1 MHHISLKLFLS
12 IIILTNLFTL
22 RSSASTPKTE
32 IKVAFTTDVH
42 GNFFP
47 TNYITREPMEGSLA
61 RVITVIDS
69 LRKTPGGENLILL
82 DNGDFLQG
90 QPTVYYYNYIDTLS
104 PHLASEIYNYIGYDA
119 TTIGNHDVETG
130 HKVYDRWRSQN
141 RMPMLGANVIDVK
154 SGKPY
159 LSPYTV
165 IERDGVKVAILGL
178 LTPAIPA
185 WLPENLW
192 EGLEFEDMVLSAR
205 KWIPI
210 IKERENPDIIIGL
223 FHSGHD
229 ETSMTGGYVENASVK
244 VAREVPGFD
253 AVLIGHDH
261 QRFLETVTN
270 TAGEKVDVLNPANN
284 AMALG
289 VLNFEIEKDNNGKI
303 LSKKLTSEI
312 VDVKDAEPD
321 KAYLEKFR
329 AQQDTVE
336 EYVSRIIGNVSEE
349 MSLNEAFFGPSAFM
363 SFLHQLQL
371 EISGADISFAAPLS
385 MNAVIHKGPM
395 RVSDTFTLY
404 KYENMLYAIK
414 MTGKEIKDYL
424 EESYSVWT
432 KQLTEDQPH
441 IINFRSDNPTPADNR
456 LAKPAYN
463 FDSAAGIDYIVD
475 ITKPKGEKITIIGMS
490 DGREFCPDSTYIV
503 AINSYRAN
511 GGGDLLTKGAG
522 ISHKELK
529 SRIVNATDK
538 DLRYYLIKYIEAN
551 PEIKVTTLTNWKF
564 VPEDIASDAIE
575 TDRNLLFSSDSSKD
589 QK

>member
-1 MHHISLKLFLS
+1 MHHISYKLLLLFLTLS
-12 IIILTNLFTL
+12 NLTVLN
-22 RSSASTPKTE
+22 SSASSRKTE

-61 RVITVIDS
+61 RVITVVDS
-69 LRKTPGGENLILL
+69 LKKTPGGENLILL

-90 QPTVYYYNYIDTLS
+90 QPLVYYYNYIDTLS
-104 PHLASEIYNYIGYDA
+104 PHLASEVYNYIGYDA

-130 HKVYDRWRSQN
+130 HKVYDRWRQQN
-141 RMPMLGANVIDVK
+141 KMPLLGANVINV
-154 SGKPY
+154 STGEPY
-159 LSPYTV
+159 LRPYTV
-165 IERDGVKVAILGL
+165 IERDGVKVAVLGL

-192 EGLEFEDMVLSAR
+192 EGLEFEDMVDAVR
-205 KWIPI
+205 KWLPI

-229 ETSMTGGYVENASVK
+229 ETSMTGGYLENASVK

-261 QRFLETVTN
+261 QRFLQTVTN
-270 TAGEKVDVLNPANN
+270 TAGGKVDVLNPANN
-284 AMALG
+284 AMAIG
-289 VLNFEIEKDNNGKI
+289 VLDFGIERDKDGRVV
-303 LSKKLTSEI
+303 SKTLKSDI
-312 VDVKDAEPD
+312 VDVTGAEPD
-321 KAYLEKFR
+321 KDYLDKFR
-329 AQQDTVE
+329 TQQEAVAD
-336 EYVSRIIGNVSEE
+336 YVGRVIGNVSQE
-349 MSLNEAFFGPSAFM
+349 MSINDAFFGPSAFM
-363 SFLHQLQL
+363 SFLHRLQL

-424 EESYSVWT
+424 EESYNVWT
-432 KQLTEDQPH
+432 KQITDEQNH

-475 ITKPKGEKITIIGMS
+475 VTKPKGEKITILRMS
-490 DGREFCPDSTYIV
+490 DGREFHPDATYTV

-522 ISHKELK
+522 ITHDELK
-529 SRIVNATDK
+529 RRIVNATDK
-538 DLRYYLIKYIEAN
+538 DLRYYLIKHIEAN
-551 PEIKVTTLTNWKF
+551 PDVEVEVIDNWKF
-564 VPEDIASDAIE
+564 VPENVAGKAIV
-575 TDRNLLFSSDSSKD
+575 TDRELLFSPVSSKN